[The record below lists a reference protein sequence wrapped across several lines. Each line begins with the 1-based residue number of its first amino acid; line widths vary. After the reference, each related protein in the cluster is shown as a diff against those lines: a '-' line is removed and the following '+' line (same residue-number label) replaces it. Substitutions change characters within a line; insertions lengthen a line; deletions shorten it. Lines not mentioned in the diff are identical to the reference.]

1 MIMNFKYEK
10 NGDEI
15 YKKSFSIIR
24 SETNL
29 SSFSAEEEKIVVR
42 MIHASGFTS
51 INKKVKF
58 SKNFVRKAKE
68 AVRSGGNII
77 CDTNMIKHGITKS
90 RLPANNSIICTLNN
104 KEVSLL
110 SKKIGNTRTAAASE
124 LWGPYLKGSLVAIG
138 NAPTCLFH
146 FLELLR
152 NKKLPE
158 PEAIIGFPVGFVGAM
173 ESKEDLFRHKQIE
186 CCIVQGRLGGS
197 AMTVAAVNA
206 ILSEKE

>member
-1 MIMNFKYEK
+1 MNFKYEK
-10 NGDEI
+10 NGEKI

-29 SSFSAEEEKIVVR
+29 GSFSKEEEKIVVR

-51 INKKVKF
+51 INTKVKF
-58 SKNFVRKAKE
+58 SKNFVKKAKE
-68 AVRSGGNII
+68 AVNSGGNII
-77 CDTNMIKHGITKS
+77 CDTNMIKSGITKS
-90 RLPANNSIICTLNN
+90 RLPADNSIICTLNE
-104 KEVSLL
+104 KEVFSL
-110 SKKIGNTRTAAASE
+110 SKKIGNTRTAAAVE

-146 FLELLR
+146 LLELLR
-152 NKKLPE
+152 NKTLPE
-158 PEAIIGFPVGFVGAM
+158 PEAIIGFPVGFVGAV
-173 ESKEDLFRHKQIE
+173 ESKDDLFNNKQIE
-186 CCIVQGRLGGS
+186 CCIIKGRLGGS

>member
-1 MIMNFKYEK
+1 MNFKYEK

-29 SSFSAEEEKIVVR
+29 SSFSKEEEKIVVR

-51 INKKVKF
+51 INTRVKF
-58 SKNFVRKAKE
+58 SKNFVKKAKK
-68 AVRSGGNII
+68 AVNSGGNII
-77 CDTNMIKHGITKS
+77 CDTNMIKYGITKS
-90 RLPANNSIICTLNN
+90 RLPANNSIICTLNK
-104 KEVSLL
+104 KEVLSL
-110 SKKIGNTRTAAASE
+110 SRKIGNTRTAAAAE

-146 FLELLR
+146 LLELLK
-152 NKKLPE
+152 NKILPQ

-173 ESKEDLFRHKQIE
+173 ESKEGLFNNKQLE
-186 CCIVQGRLGGS
+186 CCIIEGRLGGS

>member
-1 MIMNFKYEK
+1 MNFKYEK
-10 NGDEI
+10 NGEKI

-29 SSFSAEEEKIVVR
+29 RSFSKEEEKIVVR

-51 INKKVKF
+51 INTKVKF
-58 SKNFVRKAKE
+58 SKNFVKKAKE
-68 AVRSGGNII
+68 AVNSGGNII
-77 CDTNMIKHGITKS
+77 CDTNMIKSGITKS
-90 RLPANNSIICTLNN
+90 RLPADNSIICTLNE
-104 KEVSLL
+104 KEVFSL
-110 SKKIGNTRTAAASE
+110 SKKIGNTRTAAAVE

-146 FLELLR
+146 LLELLR
-152 NKKLPE
+152 NKTLPE
-158 PEAIIGFPVGFVGAM
+158 PEAIIGFPVGFVGAV
-173 ESKEDLFRHKQIE
+173 ESKDDLFNNKQIE
-186 CCIVQGRLGGS
+186 CCIIKGRLGGS

>member
-1 MIMNFKYEK
+1 MNFKYEK

-29 SSFSAEEEKIVVR
+29 SSFSKEEEKIVVR

-51 INKKVKF
+51 INTRVKF
-58 SKNFVRKAKE
+58 SKNFVKKAKK
-68 AVRSGGNII
+68 AVNSGGNII
-77 CDTNMIKHGITKS
+77 CDTNMIKYGITKS
-90 RLPANNSIICTLNN
+90 RLPANNSIICTLNK
-104 KEVSLL
+104 KEVLSL
-110 SKKIGNTRTAAASE
+110 SRKIGNTRTAAAAE
-124 LWGPYLKGSLVAIG
+124 LCGPYLKGSLVAIG

-146 FLELLR
+146 LLELLK
-152 NKKLPE
+152 NKILPQ

-173 ESKEDLFRHKQIE
+173 ESKEDLFNNKQLE
-186 CCIVQGRLGGS
+186 CCIIEGRLGGS

>member
-1 MIMNFKYEK
+1 MNFKYEK
-10 NGDEI
+10 NGEKI

-29 SSFSAEEEKIVVR
+29 GSFSKEEEKIVVR

-51 INKKVKF
+51 INTKVKF
-58 SKNFVRKAKE
+58 SKNFVKKAKK
-68 AVRSGGNII
+68 AVNSGGNII
-77 CDTNMIKHGITKS
+77 CDTNMIKYGITKS
-90 RLPANNSIICTLNN
+90 RLPANNSIICTLNK
-104 KEVSLL
+104 KEVLSL
-110 SKKIGNTRTAAASE
+110 SRKIGNTRTAAAAE

-146 FLELLR
+146 LLELLK
-152 NKKLPE
+152 NKILPQ

-173 ESKEDLFRHKQIE
+173 ESKEDLFNNKQLE
-186 CCIVQGRLGGS
+186 CCIIEGRLGGS

>member
-1 MIMNFKYEK
+1 MNIKYEK
-10 NGDEI
+10 NGNEI

-29 SSFSAEEEKIVVR
+29 SSFSEEEEKIVVR

-51 INKKVKF
+51 INTKVKF
-58 SKNFVRKAKE
+58 SKNFVKKAKK
-68 AVRSGGNII
+68 AVNSGGNII
-77 CDTNMIKHGITKS
+77 CDTNMIKYGITRS
-90 RLPANNSIICTLNN
+90 RLPANNSIICTLNE
-104 KEVSLL
+104 KEVSSL
-110 SKKIGNTRTAAASE
+110 SKKITNTRTAAAAE

-146 FLELLR
+146 FLDLLR
-152 NKKLPE
+152 RNILPR

-173 ESKEDLFRHKQIE
+173 ESKQDLFNNKQVE
-186 CCIVQGRLGGS
+186 CCIVEGRLGGS